1 MRIHA
6 TPDSVIWAKR
16 EFGSVRLG
24 DARND
29 RRLIA
34 IAAGLCDRPSG
45 KVSAVFRTTKEREG
59 AYDFLENNR
68 VTHEP
73 IVEGMTEATA
83 KRAKDHPFV
92 YVAVDGSSLTLTDT
106 KKGKDFGRVGTNTAG
121 ASGIKFIDALAVDPR
136 GVPLGWLHLRYWT
149 RSSNPDDIAKKS
161 TQQKRARLVEDK
173 ETSHWLETVGA
184 AAKKLD
190 THGARGWFQID
201 REGDSRDLLLKL
213 HESGHLWTVRSQSDR
228 SVVLDDGDT
237 SYLRAE
243 LAKQSPQGHYE
254 LEVTKKEK
262 RTARIAKMVVRVGR
276 VTFRLRDRRTRKRTP
291 LQVNV
296 VWAQEEGTTPAGED
310 PISWLLL
317 TNRELTTLEHAREVL
332 LGYSTRWR
340 VEECHKT
347 WKSDGCNIEQTQLHS
362 TRAVLIWAT
371 IAAGV
376 AAKLE
381 RLKRL
386 SRTQPELPASAEFTP
401 IEIRALV
408 LLKRRH
414 KKRTEVVSDNPTI
427 REAVLWI
434 AELGGYTGKSSGG
447 PPGSLTIRRGL
458 ESLSQ
463 AVDMMLALAEVTTT
477 S

>member
-1 MRIHA
+1 MA
-6 TPDSVIWAKR
+6 WARR
-16 EFGSVRLG
+16 EFGAVQLG
-24 DARND
+24 DERNN

-34 IAAGLCDRPSG
+34 VAAGFCDRPNG
-45 KVSAVFRTTKEREG
+45 KVSAVFRTAKEREG
-59 AYDFLENNR
+59 AYDFLENER
-68 VTHEP
+68 VSHEP
-73 IVEGMTEATA
+73 IVEAMTEETA
-83 KRAKDHPFV
+83 QRAKAYPFV
-92 YVAVDGSSLTLTDT
+92 YVAVDGSSLTLADSRNE
-106 KKGKDFGRVGTNTAG
+106 KDFGRVGTNTAG
-121 ASGIKFIDALAVDPR
+121 GRGIKFIDALASDPQ

-149 RSSNPDDIAKKS
+149 RSSDPEELAAKS

-173 ETSHWLETVGA
+173 ETWHWVETVGA
-184 AAKKLD
+184 AAEKLD
-190 THGARGWFQID
+190 AHGARGWFQID

-213 HESGHLWTVRSQSDR
+213 HDCGHFWTVRSQSDR
-228 SVVLDDGDT
+228 SVILDDGET
-237 SYLRAE
+237 GYLRTE
-243 LAKQSPQGHYE
+243 LANQAPQGHYD
-254 LEVTKKEK
+254 LEITKKEK
-262 RTARIAKMVVRVGR
+262 RAARIAKMAVRVAR
-276 VTFRLRDRRTRKRTP
+276 VTLRLRDRRTHKRAP

-317 TNRELTTLEHAREVL
+317 TNREVTTLEDAREVL

-347 WKSDGCNIEQTQLHS
+347 WKSDGCNIEDTQLHS
-362 TRAVLIWAT
+362 TQAVLKLAT
-371 IAAGV
+371 IAAAV
-376 AAKLE
+376 AVKLE
-381 RLKRL
+381 RMKRL
-386 SRTQPELPASAEFTP
+386 MRTQPQLPASAEFTP

-427 REAVLWI
+427 REAVYWI

-458 ESLSQ
+458 ESLNQ
-463 AVDMMLALAEVTTT
+463 AVDMMLALSEAAPT